1 MPSGKL
7 QKSALAILLCFAFL
21 CGNTQQSNWLAGL
34 WKEKTDPRLNSK
46 NLIIDSVKG
55 SSFTGI
61 TIFKQ
66 KGLPVIIDI
75 KGSYT
80 TSRFVFKGITV
91 LSGETSQKDYTPQC
105 LSCVTENNLTIKED
119 SLLLTSRII
128 ACNDSCNGVDIY
140 YRLLCEFDEA
150 TQLYLVKNFGS
161 GSNIQ
166 SFVPCKE
173 TPEALEEK
181 KRLKQIEDSTTNLV
195 LIAQLRKKRLEERL
209 AFEADE
215 REKLKQDSLKS
226 VASYKQK
233 YEKGI
238 ADSLQAIAKLKEQ
251 RKLDS
256 LNEAAAKIKQQHI
269 EDSIAAVKKRQQQI
283 ADSLQVIAKLKE
295 QRRLDSLNEI
305 AAKIKQQ
312 HIEDSIAA
320 VKKRQQQIAD
330 SLQVIAKI
338 KEQRR
343 LDSLNEIAAV
353 KKRQQEIADSLRAIA
368 KIKEQLRLDSL
379 NEITAKIKQQHIE
392 DSIAAVKK
400 RQQQIADSLQVIVK
414 LKEQRKLD
422 SLNEAAAK
430 IKQQHIE
437 DSIAAV
443 KKRQQQIADS
453 LQAIAKLKE
462 QQKLNAVNAQLSEK
476 RKKQIADSLENI
488 AAIKQQRTKD
498 SLSKALAAK
507 EQRAILDSLETARA
521 KPSSI
526 KDKVLEERGNV
537 LLGAYHITTPDI
549 VVDLFDNG
557 EIDGDRIS
565 VYHNNRPV
573 VNNELLS
580 TKPITFTI
588 HADALNRQHEFILV
602 ADNLGD
608 ISPNSALMRITVGKE
623 TYKLFVKTDLSTNA
637 KIIFYYDGD

>member
-1 MPSGKL
+1 MPAFCLLYYFRFKLNNIQYALLVPLFKSNTIGCLYHIFAQMPSGKL

-34 WKEKTDPRLNSK
+34 WKEKTDPKLNSK

-128 ACNDSCNGVDIY
+128 ACNDSCNSVDIY

-256 LNEAAAKIKQQHI
+256 LNEAAAKIKRQHI
-269 EDSIAAVKKRQQQI
+269 EDSIAAVKKRQQEI
-283 ADSLQVIAKLKE
+283 ADSLQIIVKLKE
-295 QRRLDSLNEI
+295 QR
-305 AAKIKQQ
+305 K
-312 HIEDSIAA
+312 
-320 VKKRQQQIAD
+320 
-330 SLQVIAKI
+330 
-338 KEQRR
+338 
-343 LDSLNEIAAV
+343 
-353 KKRQQEIADSLRAIA
+353 
-368 KIKEQLRLDSL
+368 LDSL

-400 RQQQIADSLQVIVK
+400 RQQQIADSLQLIV
-414 LKEQRKLD
+414 
-422 SLNEAAAK
+422 
-430 IKQQHIE
+430 
-437 DSIAAV
+437 
-443 KKRQQQIADS
+443 
-453 LQAIAKLKE
+453 KLKE

-507 EQRAILDSLETARA
+507 EQRAILDSLETARG